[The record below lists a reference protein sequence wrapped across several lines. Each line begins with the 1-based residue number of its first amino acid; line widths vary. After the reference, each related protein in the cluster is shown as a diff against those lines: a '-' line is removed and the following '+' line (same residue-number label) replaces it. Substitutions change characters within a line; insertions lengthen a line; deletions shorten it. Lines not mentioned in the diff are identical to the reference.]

1 MLLLFIV
8 NKNIL
13 KNLIDA
19 AWAEAGNFPTSDLL
33 NLRKITSDIEGHPTP
48 RLEFVDFATGSL
60 GMV

>member
-8 NKNIL
+8 NKNTL
-13 KNLIDA
+13 KNIIDA
-19 AWAEAGNFPTSDLL
+19 AWAEAGLFPRSELL
-33 NLRKITSDIEGHPTP
+33 NLRKITSVLEGHPTP